1 MIIVI
6 ITTSALLL
14 TSILLNLNQ
23 MRKQEKLE
31 EYIEELENSNTN
43 YYTFYNDLKKMSN
56 ESYSRIRQIDRI
68 GSFESDDETG
78 FIFEDIKLIMEEL
91 NRKF

>member
-1 MIIVI
+1 MIAAI
-6 ITTSALLL
+6 ITTSTLLL
-14 TSILLNLNQ
+14 ASVLLNFNQ

-43 YYTFYNDLKKMSN
+43 YYTFYNDLKQMSN
-56 ESYSRIRQIDRI
+56 ESYSRMRQIDRI
-68 GSFESDDETG
+68 GSFESDDEIG
-78 FIFEDIKLIMEEL
+78 FIFKDIKLIIEEL

>member
-1 MIIVI
+1 MIIAI

-14 TSILLNLNQ
+14 ASVLLNLNQ

-31 EYIEELENSNTN
+31 DYIEELENSNTN

-56 ESYSRIRQIDRI
+56 ESYSRMRQIDRI
-68 GSFESDDETG
+68 GSFEADDEIG
-78 FIFEDIKLIMEEL
+78 FIFKDITL
-91 NRKF
+91 

>member
-1 MIIVI
+1 MIAAVI
-6 ITTSALLL
+6 ITSALLL
-14 TSILLNLNQ
+14 ASILLNLNQ

-43 YYTFYNDLKKMSN
+43 YYTFYNDLKQMSN
-56 ESYSRIRQIDRI
+56 ESYSRMRQIDRI
-68 GSFESDDETG
+68 GSFESDDEIG
-78 FIFEDIKLIMEEL
+78 FIFKDIKLIIEEL

>member
-1 MIIVI
+1 MIAAVI
-6 ITTSALLL
+6 TILALLL
-14 TSILLNLNQ
+14 ASVLLNFNQ

-56 ESYSRIRQIDRI
+56 ESYSRMRQIDRL
-68 GSFESDDETG
+68 GSFESDDEIG
-78 FIFEDIKLIMEEL
+78 FIFEDIKLIIEEL

>member
-1 MIIVI
+1 MIAAVI
-6 ITTSALLL
+6 ITSALLL
-14 TSILLNLNQ
+14 ASILLNLNQ

-43 YYTFYNDLKKMSN
+43 YYTFYNDLKQMSN
-56 ESYSRIRQIDRI
+56 ESYSRMRQIDRI
-68 GSFESDDETG
+68 GSFEADDEIG
-78 FIFEDIKLIMEEL
+78 FIFKDIKLIIEEL